1 MKLTT
6 GQASRIPEFRRP
18 VERDL
23 IRTPHRRGQEPRQAS
38 QGFLRRFHRRTCKT
52 GLACRELAGKGMRC
66 ARSVEGVDLYNDG
79 AWRRVARSRE
89 RPCLAVQAYCKNLP
103 SDHGQLAGISKLNPR
118 RRGDSFFYKPQM
130 RRGLASAQLRR
141 AHAGTRCPSRARGDK
156 NSPHEFKPFGN
167 FRGANLINWLSF
179 P

>member
-118 RRGDSFFYKPQM
+118 RRGDSFFTN
-130 RRGLASAQLRR
+130 RRCGAALPVRSYAVPTPAR
-141 AHAGTRCPSRARGDK
+141 AAPRAREGIK
-156 NSPHEFKPFGN
+156 TPRMNSS
-167 FRGANLINWLSF
+167 LSETF
-179 P
+179 VERTLSIG